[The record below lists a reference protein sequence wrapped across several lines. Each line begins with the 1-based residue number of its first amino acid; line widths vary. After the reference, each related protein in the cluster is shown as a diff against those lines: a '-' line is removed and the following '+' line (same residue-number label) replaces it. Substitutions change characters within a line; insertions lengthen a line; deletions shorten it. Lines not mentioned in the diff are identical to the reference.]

1 MAPASKPRITVE
13 FQLGTD
19 PIRGSTEDAGG
30 RRQPFWGWL
39 ELIEALRRVAANEP
53 ELEAQ
58 ASLGNTSGRPRAPID
73 SGGSK

>member
-13 FQLGTD
+13 FQLNTD
-19 PIRGSTEDAGG
+19 PIRGSTEDADG

-39 ELIEALRRVAANEP
+39 ELIEALRRVAAKEP
-53 ELEAQ
+53 ELQAQ
-58 ASLGNTSGRPRAPID
+58 ASPRYASGRQPRRID

>member
-19 PIRGSTEDAGG
+19 PIRGSTVDADG
-30 RRQPFWGWL
+30 RPQPFWGWL

-58 ASLGNTSGRPRAPID
+58 ARLGNASGRQPRRID
-73 SGGSK
+73 LGGSK